1 MAQDARIADEKKK
14 RGKPRGRLAN
24 GSAPS
29 VFRQLLPE
37 NVKLGYRGLRIKTCV
52 NSARQSMD
60 AGQASQWRISE
71 WSSGGRRKKL
81 LGFAITH

>member
-37 NVKLGYRGLRIKTCV
+37 NLKLGYRGLRIKTRV
-52 NSARQSMD
+52 NSARQSMV
-60 AGQASQWRISE
+60 ASQARPLAHIGASAA
-71 WSSGGRRKKL
+71 SVGKKL
-81 LGFAITH
+81 LGFAVTH